1 MPASSIVRLPLR
13 RLHGAHEATTFSQID
28 SPPRLRGTTWS
39 RVSFPASVP
48 QYWHF
53 QLSRAKSARREIF
66 RCTDLG
72 TRT

>member
-13 RLHGAHEATTFSQID
+13 RLHGAHEVD
-28 SPPRLRGTTWS
+28 DVLPDRLAASAS
-39 RVSFPASVP
+39 RHHVVQGQLAALRAAVLAL
-48 QYWHF
+48 